1 MAQHTRIDLQIIK
14 RNGKPLFAVIPY
26 EEYLGLVSECGR
38 EGEALIPHEVVGMVI
53 KHEIGLVKAWRQYL
67 GLSQQQVAERAGLS
81 RSTVSRIENSYSTP
95 QGRVL
100 DKLAAA
106 MGILAKQLVD

>member
-67 GLSQQQVAERAGLS
+67 GLSQKQVAERAGIA
-81 RSTVSRIENSYSTP
+81 RSSLSRIERSCNAVPNAT
-95 QGRVL
+95 L
-100 DKLAAA
+100 EKLAAA
-106 MGILAKQLVD
+106 MGISAKQLVD